1 MLSLK
6 KSGDAAHEITNTVVV
21 VDCTIR
27 AMGGDVQTEGGAVVC
42 HPFTTLSLP
51 CASFR
56 ASRTG
61 RGRSRLASDRAK
73 AVEESEAGRDVL
85 EEFRDVVLDGGA
97 VVRGCEQVLTVF
109 GEMDTLYAVGV
120 VA

>member
-1 MLSLK
+1 M
-6 KSGDAAHEITNTVVV
+6 ANAVVV
-21 VDCTIR
+21 VDCTIG
-27 AMGGDVQTEGGAVVC
+27 ALCGDGQTEGAVVC
-42 HPFTTLSLP
+42 CPFTTLSLP

-56 ASRTG
+56 APSTG
-61 RGRSRLASDRAK
+61 RGGSRLGLERAK

-97 VVRGCEQVLTVF
+97 AGGGCEQVLTVF
-109 GEMDTLYAVGV
+109 GEMDTLYGAGV